1 MSLASN
7 LTAVVKK
14 VVESAD
20 NVNSKMALIVEQI
33 QKPGAVQDDVK
44 ELLMSH
50 INDLRGDCSTLAG
63 MSNDLKTV
71 LYPQSNEINSGM

>member
-20 NVNSKMALIVEQI
+20 NVNSKIALIVEQI

>member
-20 NVNSKMALIVEQI
+20 NVNSKMTLIVEQI

-71 LYPQSNEINSGM
+71 LYPQSNEIQSGM